1 MQEAKIIEYFEI
13 FVQTVTSTQVH
24 DLFGENAQECLATY
38 LNITTV
44 ERRRTALHMAAQ
56 NNRRVSFT

>member
-13 FVQTVTSTQVH
+13 FVDTVTSTQVQE
-24 DLFGENAQECLATY
+24 LFGDKAQESLATY

-44 ERRRTALHMAAQ
+44 ERKRTALHMAAQ